1 MQTLNLPACD
11 LSIEDGTVWDIIR
24 KKRVVLTP
32 EEWVR
37 QHLVHLL
44 ILHLGYPKSMIKV
57 ESGLRYNGR
66 DKRSDIQVMRPDGSV
81 FLLLECKSPEIIID
95 KKTVNQVSLYN
106 KTLQSEHMAI
116 SNGIKHFIWKYDGGG
131 FKQLRDF
138 PGYSS

>member
-1 MQTLNLPACD
+1 
-11 LSIEDGTVWDIIR
+11 
-24 KKRVVLTP
+24 
-32 EEWVR
+32 
-37 QHLVHLL
+37 
-44 ILHLGYPKSMIKV
+44 MIKV